1 MNPNQISPDDPRLTL
16 YALGEMEAHE
26 QAGFEKLL
34 AQDPAA
40 REVVAEIRAMAG
52 TVTAALEQEPME
64 AAPVK
69 SVGKVLR
76 FPQAYFAISGL
87 AAACFAVFFVIWKNA
102 QKLKQQTDLVE
113 IPMTASKEAKDKGC
127 RTLEGAPITVIQS
140 IKPRPGAP
148 VPAVSRGEGSKVDA
162 NEQRARDTDARRILE
177 SELKKEEEQLAG
189 LQKEYNN
196 GEPER
201 RGDEKNYQKYQDR
214 VSEMKA
220 SIARKES
227 DIAALR
233 RELGK
238 QPQST
243 PSKLQ

>member
-1 MNPNQISPDDPRLTL
+1 MTSANFKRSL
-16 YALGEMEAHE
+16 ALLAVLVS
-26 QAGFEKLL
+26 APAW
-34 AQDPAA
+34 AQDPNK
-40 REVVAEIRAMAG
+40 
-52 TVTAALEQEPME
+52 
-64 AAPVK
+64 PVYRCP
-69 SVGKVLR
+69 GNPVL
-76 FPQAYFAISGL
+76 Y
-87 AAACFAVFFVIWKNA
+87 
-102 QKLKQQTDLVE
+102 TDSLS
-113 IPMTASKEAKDKGC
+113 AKEAKDKGC

-140 IKPRPGAP
+140 VKPRPGAP

-177 SELKKEEEQLAG
+177 SELKKEEEQLAA

-201 RGDEKNYQKYQDR
+201 RGDEKNFQKYQDR
-214 VSEMKA
+214 VAEMKA

-233 RELGK
+233 RELGN
-238 QPQST
+238 QPQQT